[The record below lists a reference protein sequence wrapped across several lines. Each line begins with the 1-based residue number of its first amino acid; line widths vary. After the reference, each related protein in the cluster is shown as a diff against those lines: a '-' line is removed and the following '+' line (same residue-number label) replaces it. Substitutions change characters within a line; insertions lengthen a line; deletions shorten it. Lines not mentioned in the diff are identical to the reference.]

1 MRILVDLPEHHL
13 RELTA
18 LASRGGA
25 SRTELVRRAVAA
37 FVLEKRAP
45 LSDYF
50 GLWADDGSTE
60 DPIAYQ
66 RRMRDEW

>member
-1 MRILVDLPEHHL
+1 MRILVDLPENHL

-18 LASRGGA
+18 LAVQSGA

-37 FVLEKRAP
+37 FVSEKRVP

-50 GLWADDGSTE
+50 GLWADGGPTE
-60 DPIAYQ
+60 DPMAYQ
-66 RRMRDEW
+66 RRLRDEW